1 MNTETIMTH
10 HRIWLILLVLFI
22 FGCTQ
27 DLGEPDIEADS
38 VRWYDDYFTVEYIDS
53 QTIAIGE
60 PRYHQQNYSYLIL
73 GNKRALL
80 FDTGPGIRNIKPV
93 VESLTSLPVTITQSH
108 FHYDHVGNHRNFDGA
123 GVIDLP
129 ALRKRA
135 KSGRL
140 VIYSKEHLGFVENI
154 DKPDIVIKEWWP
166 LNSAIELG
174 GRSLKIVHAPGHTK
188 ESIVLV
194 DEARGFLFTG
204 DFLCPGP
211 NIGFLL
217 PGLSLDDLLETT
229 RRLLAMSTSETKL
242 LTAHRD
248 EASVKFGAPVLAY
261 KDLIDFESS
270 LEEIIDGT
278 KEGKGL
284 YVKTYKINDRIEFF
298 VNR

>member
-1 MNTETIMTH
+1 MPH
-10 HRIWLILLVLFI
+10 LRIWLILSLLFI

-27 DLGEPDIEADS
+27 KLRDPYIETDS

-80 FDTGPGIRNIKPV
+80 FDTGPGIRNIRPV
-93 VESLTSLPVTITQSH
+93 VESLTDLPVTITQSH
-108 FHYDHVGNHRNFDGA
+108 FHYDHVGGHRNFDGA
-123 GVIDLP
+123 IVADLP
-129 ALRKRA
+129 ALRERA
-135 KSGRL
+135 NSGRL
-140 VIYSKEHLGFVENI
+140 SINSEEHLGFVENI
-154 DKPDIVIKEWWP
+154 GKPDIVIKEWWP

-217 PGLSLDDLLETT
+217 PGLSLDDYLATT
-229 RRLLAMSTSETKL
+229 HRLLAMSTPETRL

-261 KDLIDFESS
+261 EDLTDFEGL
-270 LEEIIDGT
+270 LEKLIDGT
-278 KEGKGL
+278 KERKGP
-284 YVKTYKINDRIEFF
+284 YIKTYKVNDRIEFV

>member
-1 MNTETIMTH
+1 MNTETKMPH
-10 HRIWLILLVLFI
+10 HRIWLILLLFFI

-27 DLGEPDIEADS
+27 SLREPNIEADS

-73 GNKRALL
+73 GKKRALL

-93 VESLTSLPVTITQSH
+93 VESLTNLPVTITQSH

-123 GVIDLP
+123 AVADLP
-129 ALRKRA
+129 ALRERTN
-135 KSGRL
+135 SGRL

-154 DKPDIVIKEWWP
+154 DKPTIVIKEWWP

-174 GRSLKIVHAPGHTK
+174 GRSLKMVHAPGHTK

-194 DEARGFLFTG
+194 DEARGILFTG

-211 NIGFLL
+211 NLAAL
-217 PGLSLDDLLETT
+217 PGSSLDDYLETA

-248 EASVKFGAPVLAY
+248 EASEPFGAPMLKY
-261 KDLIDFESS
+261 TDLVD
-270 LEEIIDGT
+270 LEKGLGKIIDGT
-278 KEGKGL
+278 LIGKGF
-284 YVKTYKINDRIEFF
+284 YIKSYRINERIGLI
-298 VNR
+298 VDK

>member
-1 MNTETIMTH
+1 MNTESIIPH
-10 HRIWLILLVLFI
+10 HRIWLILLYLFI

-27 DLGEPDIEADS
+27 SLREPNIEADS

-123 GVIDLP
+123 AVADLP
-129 ALRKRA
+129 VLRERA
-135 KSGRL
+135 KSGGL
-140 VIYSKEHLGFVENI
+140 DIYSKELLGFVENI
-154 DKPDIVIKEWWP
+154 DKPTIVIKEWWP

-174 GRSLKIVHAPGHTK
+174 DRSLKILHAPGHTK

-211 NIGFLL
+211 NLAAL
-217 PGLSLDDLLETT
+217 PGSSLDDYLETAH
-229 RRLLAMSTSETKL
+229 RLLAMSTSETKL

-248 EASVKFGAPVLAY
+248 EALVKFGEPVLAY
-261 KDLIDFESS
+261 EDLIDFENS
-270 LEEIIDGT
+270 LEKIIDGT

-284 YVKTYKINDRIEFF
+284 YVKSYKINDRIEFI